1 MPAPTYSL
9 SRGVR
14 VAACG
19 PGSPVVSSV
28 VPPASRTA
36 GGPAAAAEGRL
47 GPWWHLGHVEVVNRE
62 AFWSPWNTKYAR
74 FMPSSAARPPAP
86 PGLYSPSPAV
96 PKGGEGRIAQGESA
110 SLTRKRS
117 EVQILVRPPT

>member
-1 MPAPTYSL
+1 MPAPSRSL

-14 VAACG
+14 VAGCE

-28 VPPASRTA
+28 VRPASRTA

-62 AFWSPWNTKYAR
+62 AFWFHWNTNHAQ
-74 FMPSSAARPPAP
+74 FTPSAAAP
-86 PGLYSPSPAV
+86 SQAPSGLYSASPVV

-117 EVQILVRPPT
+117 EVQILVRPQV